1 MPKPLPKELLSK
13 AGTAPLPGTAK
24 LPNAGAALPEV
35 PCVDTKDE
43 CKEWA
48 AKGECTKAAPK
59 MDKLCPASCGACPVK
74 PDEVFGDLDHD
85 SDGNV
90 TVKELAK
97 RLAAVDEARQRLDQ
111 ESGRLAKNDA
121 HAAEQAAKP
130 AEHFLTA
137 FANLDKDQS
146 GELTPDELTD
156 EMRKRQESMEKNL
169 KRNLSPGQSKADVEA
184 EIQRM
189 KEYEK
194 GRFRLSDADKTGG
207 LNLTEYVYGRLKH
220 WPELEAKMRDPVG
233 LAAKTMTK
241 HDKDGDGMIQMPEAV
256 EGHSA
261 LHGLTHPR
269 MLRRLLKEEL

>member
-97 RLAAVDEARQRLDQ
+97 RLAAVDEARR
-111 ESGRLAKNDA
+111 
-121 HAAEQAAKP
+121 
-130 AEHFLTA
+130 
-137 FANLDKDQS
+137 
-146 GELTPDELTD
+146 
-156 EMRKRQESMEKNL
+156 
-169 KRNLSPGQSKADVEA
+169 
-184 EIQRM
+184 
-189 KEYEK
+189 
-194 GRFRLSDADKTGG
+194 
-207 LNLTEYVYGRLKH
+207 
-220 WPELEAKMRDPVG
+220 
-233 LAAKTMTK
+233 
-241 HDKDGDGMIQMPEAV
+241 
-256 EGHSA
+256 
-261 LHGLTHPR
+261 
-269 MLRRLLKEEL
+269 RRLLHTTTIALIFLTRTHRPAASTTRHGSGWTRSRAASRRTTRTRRSRPPSRRSTFSPPSPTSTRTRAAS